1 MSLLTQREKNMI
13 RSIDLMFQ
21 GLDDDVLKEVILAT
35 ALQKPEE
42 EKEKIIEAIKRK
54 QNADL
59 QEINEKFQITIDNT
73 EPLKMLEL
81 FKTYI
86 EQNPE
91 LVAQIEKEEEE
102 KDNLLKK
109 VVPKH

>member
-21 GLDDDVLKEVILAT
+21 GMDDDVLKEVILAT

-42 EKEKIIEAIKRK
+42 EKEKIVEAIKRK
-54 QNADL
+54 QKIDL
-59 QEINEKFQITIDNT
+59 QEISEKFEITIDSS
-73 EPLKMLEL
+73 EPLKMLKL
-81 FKTYI
+81 FQAYV

-91 LVAQIEKEEEE
+91 LVAQVEKEEEE
-102 KDNLLKK
+102 KERVKLQMQEQ
-109 VVPKH
+109 